1 VTGFCGVCEADRAM
15 QPILSDS
22 VTKHNT
28 IQQNKNLKTIKM
40 KTTKT
45 NKQGECGFFCF
56 KYWLGSGCDDC
67 LDYHIKSN
75 KTRKNK

>member
-1 VTGFCGVCEADRAM
+1 
-15 QPILSDS
+15 
-22 VTKHNT
+22 
-28 IQQNKNLKTIKM
+28 M
-40 KTTKT
+40 KTKIKN